1 MKDLSPPEG
10 ESSQVP
16 SGKPLRQG
24 KGFFLF
30 LAVCVALL
38 AVDLVYHRH
47 VVHAWEAVPGFY
59 GFYGFVACV
68 SLVLAARALR
78 RVLMRSEDY
87 WDA

>member
-1 MKDLSPPEG
+1 MNGGHDAAPRK
-10 ESSQVP
+10 
-16 SGKPLRQG
+16 GKA
-24 KGFFLF
+24 FFGF

-47 VVHAWEAVPGFY
+47 VVHSWEGLIGFY
-59 GFYGFVACV
+59 GLYGFVACV

-78 RVLMRSEDY
+78 RVLMRDEDY